1 MKRKKRLHMI
11 WIVCMAVVSLII
23 LLPIL
28 VMILTSFKT
37 TGEINSAVFHFLPE
51 SLNLDNYK
59 AAMSTGSWLIYFRN
73 SLVITLI
80 SIVFSLLFNSVA
92 GYAFAR
98 LHFKGSKV
106 LFTLLL
112 VGLMMPPQ
120 VTMLPTFLIM
130 ARFPLIG
137 GNDILGF
144 GGSGLMNTFPGV
156 IIPLVSGSFGVF
168 LSKQFYENFPRSLDE
183 AAMLDGAGKWKTYFY
198 IYLPNS
204 KVILATLALLKGSSV
219 WNDYLWP
226 LVMTNSV

>member
-1 MKRKKRLHMI
+1 MFHRRSEDEKEKKVTYDLD
-11 WIVCMAVVSLII
+11 SLYGSGFLII

-51 SLNLDNYK
+51 SMNLDNYK
-59 AAMSTGSWLIYFRN
+59 AAMSTGSWLIYFEIP
-73 SLVITLI
+73 LVITLV

-120 VTMLPTFLIM
+120 VTMPPYVPDYGEISADRVEM
-130 ARFPLIG
+130 
-137 GNDILGF
+137 ILW
-144 GGSGLMNTFPGV
+144 
-156 IIPLVSGSFGVF
+156 
-168 LSKQFYENFPRSLDE
+168 D
-183 AAMLDGAGKWKTYFY
+183 
-198 IYLPNS
+198 
-204 KVILATLALLKGSSV
+204 LAV
-219 WNDYLWP
+219 RD
-226 LVMTNSV
+226 

>member
-1 MKRKKRLHMI
+1 MI

-120 VTMLPTFLIM
+120 LGLRYDVKE
-130 ARFPLIG
+130 AEAS
-137 GNDILGF
+137 LGF
-144 GGSGLMNTFPGV
+144 FRHVKGLPEDAKEV
-156 IIPLVSGSFGVF
+156 L
-168 LSKQFYENFPRSLDE
+168 
-183 AAMLDGAGKWKTYFY
+183 
-198 IYLPNS
+198 
-204 KVILATLALLKGSSV
+204 
-219 WNDYLWP
+219 
-226 LVMTNSV
+226 

>member
-156 IIPLVSGSFGVF
+156 IIPLVSSCRSSFTRIFPDPSMKPPCLTGPVNGKRISISTFPIQRLF
-168 LSKQFYENFPRSLDE
+168 LQPWRC
-183 AAMLDGAGKWKTYFY
+183 
-198 IYLPNS
+198 
-204 KVILATLALLKGSSV
+204 
-219 WNDYLWP
+219 
-226 LVMTNSV
+226 